1 MKRTQELIL
10 IIALIVALITIG
22 YKISQP
28 VVLDADTLSHIRHE
42 QSNQVDTDTDGQYI
56 PMLLLQQAGF
66 ISTLLLLPLG
76 LVYLKN
82 KSVSNRLTARQD
94 RFQILNRHDKANSL
108 AKNLLREF
116 PKLTSNELLLC
127 EMLLE
132 MLSSKEI
139 ATKLHITPA
148 SVNTARYRLRKK
160 MQVPAHVEL
169 ITFLDQ
175 YRP

>member
-22 YKISQP
+22 YKASQP
-28 VVLDADTLSHIRHE
+28 VVLDADTLSRL
-42 QSNQVDTDTDGQYI
+42 QSDQKDIGTKGQYI

-94 RFQILNRHDKANSL
+94 RFQIINRHYKARSL